1 MEENIIKDIFELLDN
16 IAINN
21 LLEDNMDP
29 NVEFSIIIY
38 LSIKNRREK

>member
-38 LSIKNRREK
+38 LSIKNRWEK